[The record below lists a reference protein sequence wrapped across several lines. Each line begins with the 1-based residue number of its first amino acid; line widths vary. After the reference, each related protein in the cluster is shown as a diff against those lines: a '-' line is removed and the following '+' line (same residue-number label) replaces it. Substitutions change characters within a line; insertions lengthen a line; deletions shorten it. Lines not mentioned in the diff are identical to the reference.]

1 MQFLF
6 FFLRGTVSVI
16 EGIIHK
22 SMSHTTHPPNR
33 KNPQIHHDPPDKKQE
48 AKAALRP
55 RNGGRRPSQKRRG
68 SAKGWS
74 EVGHL
79 GKMGQYM
86 MVIYGN
92 FDSNVIKCV
101 WIFVINYSKSTLKTL
116 NCDLFDLCIIF
127 LETSLEVGI
136 NIHSVIRLTVSFW
149 SIESKS
155 PWNST
160 FEMVELP
167 RDHPHVVCWGCRQL
181 GDLGTT
187 VWTQQSN
194 PAK

>member
-1 MQFLF
+1 MVRRCNFFSF
-6 FFLRGTVSVI
+6 FFCGELLVLWRV
-16 EGIIHK
+16 IHK
-22 SMSHTTHPPNR
+22 FMSHTTHPPQSW
-33 KNPQIHHDPPDKKQE
+33 KSTDPPWSTWQKTGSESCSPAAERREAAVPKKAGMGKGMVWSWAFGE
-48 AKAALRP
+48 NGP
-55 RNGGRRPSQKRRG
+55 RYD
-68 SAKGWS
+68 
-74 EVGHL
+74 GHFIL
-79 GKMGQYM
+79 
-86 MVIYGN
+86 I
-92 FDSNVIKCV
+92 D
-101 WIFVINYSKSTLKTL
+101 YSKSTLKTL

-167 RDHPHVVCWGCRQL
+167 RDHPHVVCWGWRQL